1 MLISPIQINHILP
14 PPSVQT
20 AKTGLTELV
29 TSPFQTQYIPP
40 VIVQP
45 KDKQINTVSSKNTV
59 SQTNTNNYVHSF
71 IVKNSLKVNL
81 SGTDNTKI
89 GQDGINLNE
98 AFITYDSQLKTSL
111 NRLLKDKNVD
121 NQWLKWIDLPDKQ
134 MQKAQKI
141 QNFVEQN
148 VRNKFEDV
156 VVLGIGG
163 SSLGPKAVLGAL
175 GDTQWNLMNKEQRNG
190 YPRIHFI
197 ENIDPERFSEVMDK
211 LNLKDTLFLTISKSG
226 KTPETSATFLNAQER
241 LQDAVAKGVI
251 SKEDYKKHIVAVT
264 DKNPEK
270 SVLKQEAIKYGYQ
283 TFEVPDDVGGRYS
296 VFSDVGLVPAAM
308 VGINITEFLRGASNM
323 SKVCSDTKNLK
334 ENPAANQA
342 LVQYMMYQKGKEYS
356 VLMPY
361 SDKLALVSDW
371 YAQLW
376 AESLGKTNNKD
387 GNPIHA
393 NYSPIKAIGAIDQ
406 HSQLQLWREGK
417 NDKVFTFITVK
428 NFNKNVPITNNP
440 TNVPDALSYM
450 KYNSINDL
458 IKEEARATTQVL
470 QKDKRPVINVEI
482 PRINAYNLGQLMQMF
497 MFQTAIVG
505 EMQGLGLNTFLQ
517 PAVEEGKKITKEGMG
532 ELSKQKES
540 QQTQTK

>member
-1 MLISPIQINHILP
+1 MLISPVQMHFIPPASVQSTAVQTSNIIASNPEDKKPAPAKVAVSQINN
-14 PPSVQT
+14 
-20 AKTGLTELV
+20 G
-29 TSPFQTQYIPP
+29 
-40 VIVQP
+40 
-45 KDKQINTVSSKNTV
+45 
-59 SQTNTNNYVHSF
+59 YVLSF
-71 IVKNSLKVNL
+71 IVRNTLKVNL
-81 SGTDNTKI
+81 NGTDSTKI
-89 GQDGINLNE
+89 GEDGLNLNE
-98 AFITYDSQLKTSL
+98 AFVTYNDQLKNSL
-111 NRLLKDKNVD
+111 NRLIKDKNVD

-134 MQKAQKI
+134 MQKAQQI

-163 SSLGPKAVLGAL
+163 SSLGPKALVNAL
-175 GDTQWNLMNKEQRNG
+175 VDSQWNLMNKEQRNG

-211 LNLKDTLFLTISKSG
+211 LNLKDTLVLTISKSG
-226 KTPETSATFLNAQER
+226 KTPETSATFLNVQER
-241 LQDAVAKGVI
+241 LRDAVANGVI
-251 SKEDYKKHIVAVT
+251 SQEDLKKHIVAVT

-270 SVLKQEAIKYGYQ
+270 SVLKQEAVKQGYQ

-308 VGINITEFLRGASNM
+308 VGINITELLRGASNM
-323 SKVCSDTKNLK
+323 TKICSDTKNLK

-342 LVQYMMYQKGKEYS
+342 LTQYMMYQKGKEYS

-376 AESLGKTNNKD
+376 AESLGKKDNKD
-387 GNPIHA
+387 GQAVHA
-393 NYSPIKAIGAIDQ
+393 NYSPVKAIGAIDQ

-428 NFNKNVPITNNP
+428 DFNKNVPITNNQA
-440 TNVPDALSYM
+440 NVPDALSYM
-450 KYNSINDL
+450 KRNSLNDL
-458 IKEEARATTQVL
+458 INEEAKATMQVL
-470 QKDKRPVINVEI
+470 QQDKRPVINIEI
-482 PRINAYNLGQLMQMF
+482 PKNNAYNLGQLMQMF

-517 PAVEEGKKITKEGMG
+517 PAVEEGKKITKENMA
-532 ELSKQKES
+532 ELSKQKE
-540 QQTQTK
+540 TQGTQK